1 METNLTNSTKMTRK
15 QKIAAGLTKPP
26 KKSKSVKESYRLK
39 RLETCKVTLSD
50 ERSSPRKMRMLADV
64 IRGKKLSDALNF
76 LALSP
81 RHAATPLRKL
91 LLNGYHS
98 YNEKFEQ
105 LEQDELLVELVTV
118 DGGQMLKRLRPAP
131 QGRGYRIRKR
141 SNHVTVILKKIIE
154 QN

>member
-1 METNLTNSTKMTRK
+1 METNLTNSTKITRK
-15 QKIAAGLTKPP
+15 QKIASGLTKPA
-26 KKSKSVKESYRLK
+26 KRSKRTQTKYRTERASV
-39 RLETCKVTLSD
+39 CKVTLSD

-64 IRGKKLSDALNF
+64 IRGGKLSDALNF

-98 YNEKFEQ
+98 YNQKFGQ
-105 LEQDELLVELVTV
+105 LEQDELFVELITV
-118 DGGQMLKRLRPAP
+118 DGGPMLKRLRPAP

-141 SNHVTVILKKIIE
+141 SNHVTVVLNKII
-154 QN
+154 QNN